1 MAGMSAGMPGM
12 GSGMSY
18 GQAMAE
24 IGRIRMQFD
33 AVINVAQQMKRKA
46 VELNNAGE
54 KLKNDKNK
62 VCGSEWI
69 GIDADAFSNKVDGL
83 VGDAGRAGSV
93 LYHADALQ
101 KAGEALEQA
110 AIKMRTQQENQV
122 RKLADIY

>member
-1 MAGMSAGMPGM
+1 MAGMGA
-12 GSGMSY
+12 GMSY

-24 IGRIRMQFD
+24 IGQIRMKFD
-33 AVINVAQQMKRKA
+33 AVISVAQQMQRKA
-46 VELNNAGE
+46 AELNNAGQR
-54 KLKNDKNK
+54 LKAAKDR

-101 KAGEALEQA
+101 KAGQSLERA
-110 AIKMRTQQENQV
+110 AMETRTNQENQV
-122 RKLADIY
+122 RRLAQI